1 MPAPVTSQLCK
12 NGDPGPQSFASQ
24 LPEPHADLGRF
35 DLDRQTISVTGPVD
49 ANLTAGGRQRQTS
62 TLACL
67 SPLPSLIQMPFDERV
82 QAGIEIKQGSRVPV
96 PVDDRV
102 SARGDLAWAI
112 SVGGI
117 GVVGFAVLLLF
128 TWYYAA
134 TLFLIFAGMLLGVA
148 LNAMTNLLGRVIQLP
163 HALRLTIVCLV
174 LAGLLS
180 GVVFLGGT
188 TIAQQAKV
196 LSDTIKSQL
205 VTVKGFLEKN
215 GIDTGYFDLGNPAAT
230 APGSPS
236 SETPAAAP
244 ARTLPSASEFASS
257 GGAIVSQ
264 TLKLLLGT
272 LSAVGNFFIVL
283 FLGLTFAAQPNVYR
297 KGLLFMAPARHR
309 DRATIIVDRIGDTL
323 ERWLIA
329 QILTMAAV
337 FLVTWIGLAL
347 IGIQSS
353 FILGIQ
359 AGLLAFIPTV
369 GALLAGLIV
378 VLASLASGWV
388 AALSAFLLFLGVHA
402 LESYILTPII
412 QRQALDIPPAT
423 LFAFQI
429 LLGVVF
435 GIWGLALALPLM
447 AIVKVMI
454 DYFKAEEITPAA
466 AAA

>member
-1 MPAPVTSQLCK
+1 
-12 NGDPGPQSFASQ
+12 
-24 LPEPHADLGRF
+24 
-35 DLDRQTISVTGPVD
+35 
-49 ANLTAGGRQRQTS
+49 LT
-62 TLACL
+62 L
-67 SPLPSLIQMPFDERV
+67 
-82 QAGIEIKQGSRVPV
+82 KGSNVAVPN
-96 PVDDRV
+96 DHRLQ
-102 SARGDLAWAI
+102 ARGDLAWAI

-117 GVVGFAVLLLF
+117 GVVVFAALLLF
-128 TWYYAA
+128 AWSFAA

-148 LNAMTNLLGRVIQLP
+148 LNAMTNLLGHVVRLP

-180 GVVFLGGT
+180 GVVFLGGA
-188 TIAQQAKV
+188 TIARQATA

-205 VTVKGFLEKN
+205 INVKAFLERN
-215 GIDTGYFDLGNPAAT
+215 GIDTSYFELGNPPT
-230 APGSPS
+230 ASGAS
-236 SETPAAAP
+236 SAP
-244 ARTLPSASEFASS
+244 ATPGAPATPSAPATHSLPSAGTLASS

-272 LSAVGNFFIVL
+272 VSAVGNFFIVL
-283 FLGLTFAAQPNVYR
+283 FLGLTFAAQPSVYR
-297 KGLLFMAPARHR
+297 SGLLFMTPARHR
-309 DRATIIVDRIGDTL
+309 ARATIIVDRIGDTL

-337 FLVTWIGLAL
+337 FLVTWIGLAA

-369 GALLAGLIV
+369 GALVAGLIV

-388 AALSAFLLFLGVHA
+388 AALSAFILFLGVHA
-402 LESYILTPII
+402 LESYVLTPII

-447 AIVKVMI
+447 AIAKVMI
-454 DYFKAEEITPAA
+454 DYFKAEETPPDGATVAA
-466 AAA
+466 SA

>member
-1 MPAPVTSQLCK
+1 VAVSTENRLQ
-12 NGDPGPQSFASQ
+12 
-24 LPEPHADLGRF
+24 
-35 DLDRQTISVTGPVD
+35 DR
-49 ANLTAGGRQRQTS
+49 NN
-62 TLACL
+62 
-67 SPLPSLIQMPFDERV
+67 
-82 QAGIEIKQGSRVPV
+82 
-96 PVDDRV
+96 
-102 SARGDLAWAI
+102 LAWAI

-117 GVVGFAVLLLF
+117 ATVAFAVLVLF

-134 TLFLIFAGMLLGVA
+134 TLFLIFAGVLLGVA
-148 LNAMTNLLGRVIQLP
+148 LNAITAMLGQLVRLP

-174 LAGLLS
+174 LAALLS
-180 GVVFLGGT
+180 GAIFLGGT
-188 TIAQQAKV
+188 TVAQQATA

-205 VTVKGFLEKN
+205 VSVRAFLEDH
-215 GIDTGYFDLGNPAAT
+215 GIDTSYFDLGNPGASQA
-230 APGSPS
+230 S
-236 SETPAAAP
+236 STPATPGTA
-244 ARTLPSASEFASS
+244 TTHSLPGAGALASS

-272 LSAVGNFFIVL
+272 VSAVGNFFIVL
-283 FLGLTFAAQPNVYR
+283 FLGLTFAAQPGVYR
-297 KGLLFMAPARHR
+297 KGLLYMAPARHR
-309 DRATIIVDRIGDTL
+309 ARATVIVDRVGETL

-329 QILTMAAV
+329 QIITMLAV
-337 FLVTWIGLAL
+337 FLVTWIGLAI

-369 GALLAGLIV
+369 GALLAGVIV

-388 AALSAFLLFLGVHA
+388 AAASAFVLFLGVHA

-447 AIVKVMI
+447 AIAKVMI
-454 DYFKAEEITPAA
+454 DHFKAGGAPPEAA

>member
-1 MPAPVTSQLCK
+1 
-12 NGDPGPQSFASQ
+12 
-24 LPEPHADLGRF
+24 
-35 DLDRQTISVTGPVD
+35 
-49 ANLTAGGRQRQTS
+49 
-62 TLACL
+62 LAKQC
-67 SPLPSLIQMPFDERV
+67 
-82 QAGIEIKQGSRVPV
+82 AGIHLKGAKVAGSADNRLE
-96 PVDDRV
+96 
-102 SARGDLAWAI
+102 SRGDLAWAI

-117 GVVGFAVLLLF
+117 GVVIFAALLLF
-128 TWYYAA
+128 AWYFAA

-148 LNAMTNLLGRVIQLP
+148 LNAMTNMLGRVVRLP
-163 HALRLTIVCLV
+163 HSLRLAIVCLV

-180 GVVFLGGT
+180 GAGFLGGA
-188 TIAQQAKV
+188 TIAQQATV

-205 VTVKGFLEKN
+205 VGVKAFLERN
-215 GIDTGYFDLGNPAAT
+215 GIDTSYFDLGNPAAT
-230 APGSPS
+230 PAGSATSATPGTAT
-236 SETPAAAP
+236 TPATAP
-244 ARTLPSASEFASS
+244 THNLPSAGALASS

-272 LSAVGNFFIVL
+272 VSAVGNFFIVL
-283 FLGLTFAAQPNVYR
+283 FLGLTFAAQPSVYR
-297 KGLLFMAPARHR
+297 TGLLYMAPAQHR
-309 DRATIIVDRIGDTL
+309 ARATIIVDRISETL

-337 FLVTWIGLAL
+337 FVVTWIGLAL

-369 GALLAGLIV
+369 GAIIAGLIV

-388 AALSAFLLFLGVHA
+388 AAASAFVLFLGVHA

-423 LFAFQI
+423 LFGFQI

-435 GIWGLALALPLM
+435 GIWGISLALPLM
-447 AIVKVMI
+447 AIVKVLI
-454 DYFKAEEITPAA
+454 DHFKTDDAAADAA
-466 AAA
+466 AA